1 MSELRHETVLGID
14 NIPIELPLA
23 RLGSRSLAAAL
34 DYLVVGAGVTV
45 WTLLFAFGAGAMA
58 GSGGGEP
65 GTALIAGAVAVWI
78 LGAFAIEWGYFL
90 IFEVVTGGSTLGKMT
105 LGLRVVRRSG
115 GRAATGALVV
125 RNLVRT
131 IDLVAGPIMMLLDPL
146 SRRIGDWLGGTV
158 VVHQRPPAAGVVLAR
173 VPEGWRPRQ
182 VAVAEELLARA
193 AILEPVHAADL
204 ARRVLGWVARDAPDL
219 LAGMPADA
227 DPLAALRRALLLPRP
242 ESSPA

>member
-34 DYLVVGAGVTV
+34 DYLVVGAGITI
-45 WTLLFAFGAGAMA
+45 WTLLFAFGAGMM
-58 GSGGGEP
+58 SGDGEP
-65 GTALIAGAVAVWI
+65 TTAGVAVAVAVWI

-90 IFEVVTGGSTLGKMT
+90 IFEVVTGGSTLGKKA
-105 LGLRVVRRSG
+105 LGLRVVRRTG
-115 GRAATGALVV
+115 GRAAVGALAA
-125 RNLVRT
+125 RNLVRSV
-131 IDLVAGPIMMLLDPL
+131 DLIAGPIMMMLDPL

-158 VVHQRPPAAGVVLAR
+158 VVHETPPAAGVVLAR

-193 AILEPVHAADL
+193 AILEPGHAREL
-204 ARRVLGWVARDAPDL
+204 ARRVLGWVARDAPEL
-219 LAGMPADA
+219 VAGIPAGA
-227 DPLAALRRALLLPRP
+227 DPLAVLGRALLPPR
-242 ESSPA
+242 SGGSPA